1 MSKQGKLE
9 LCQGIFFQLKLI
21 FLKKKNIKSKD
32 HEIYVVHNDVLVV
45 QELNYLDMVSES

>member
-21 FLKKKNIKSKD
+21 FFKKNIKSKD